1 MSVEIQVEDLKRE
14 VEYGLALREITN
26 RIHSAKDLNEIL
38 INTKDD
44 ILWLFDAER
53 ITIYA
58 VDGVR
63 KELYSRFKV
72 GNEINEIRVPINSN
86 SIAGHTSY
94 AKTIINIKNAYDD
107 DELKK
112 INTNLKFDKTWDIK
126 SGYKTTQILTSP
138 IIFDKYLLGVIQLI
152 NKKSGDYFTIEDHN
166 SITEM
171 AKILGIAFYNQIKMS
186 KKSSSKLDYLLNHN
200 IITTKELNRAVKE
213 ARSQGEDVESVLIRK
228 YKVSK
233 EDIGKSLSDFYGC
246 RFIVFNEKTSKPEDL
261 LIALR
266 VSYLRTNLWIPLESK
281 DDTVIIA
288 IDNPSDLQRTDLIKS
303 RFKDKSCEFVVA
315 LKEDIL
321 SYINLF
327 YTKERKVD
335 SISDILSKL
344 DDEEYDAAFGAEIE
358 EVSENDSIIVQ
369 LVNQIITDA
378 CDRGASD
385 IHIETYPGK
394 RNTDVRLRI
403 DGVCIPYE
411 SIPYG
416 HKKAV
421 ISRIKIM
428 AQLDIAERRLPQDG
442 KIKFKLPGNREIELR
457 VASIPT
463 AGGTEDI
470 VMRVLFGSNQ
480 QIPLEKL
487 GMTDKDLINFKEII
501 QKPYGIIMVVGPTGS
516 GKTTTLHS
524 ALGFINTPERKIW
537 TAEDPIE
544 ITQYGLRQVQV
555 HQKIGLDFAV
565 AIRAFL
571 RADPDVIMIGE
582 MRDAETVSAAIKASL
597 TGHLVFSTLH
607 TNSAPETITRL
618 LDMGMDPFNFSDALL
633 GVLAQRLI
641 RVLCNKCKESYK
653 PSLEEFDT
661 LACEYGKEYFED
673 LNITYSN
680 DIVFSRPVG
689 CEACNNTGYKGRIG
703 IFELLIGSYDI
714 MALVQN
720 RAMVEE
726 IRNQA
731 MKEGMRTLKQ
741 DGIRKVI
748 KCYTDITH
756 VRAVCMR

>member
-1 MSVEIQVEDLKRE
+1 MSVGRQVEDLKRE

-26 RIHSAKDLNEIL
+26 RIHSARDLNEIL
-38 INTKDD
+38 INMKDD
-44 ILWLFDAER
+44 ILRLFDAER

-58 VDGVR
+58 VDGIH

-72 GNEINEIRVPINSN
+72 GNETSEIRVPISSD
-86 SIAGHTSY
+86 SIAGHTSC
-94 AKTIINIKNAYDD
+94 ARKIINIQDAYN
-107 DELKK
+107 DEQLKK

-126 SGYKTTQILTSP
+126 SGYKTIQILASP
-138 IIFDKYLLGVIQLI
+138 IIFDRYLLGVIQLI
-152 NKKSGDYFTIEDHN
+152 NKKSGDHFTLEDKN

-186 KKSSSKLDYLLNHN
+186 KRQVSKLDYLLDHN
-200 IITTKELNRAVKE
+200 IITTKELDRAVKE
-213 ARSQGEDVESVLIRK
+213 ARSQGEDVESVLMRR

-233 EDIGKSLSDFYGC
+233 EDIGKSLSDFYDC
-246 RFIVFNEKTSKPEDL
+246 RYVGFNEKNPVPDDL
-261 LIALR
+261 LADLR
-266 VSYLRTNLWIPLESK
+266 VSYLRKNLWIPLESK
-281 DDTVIIA
+281 NDKVIIG
-288 IDNPSDLQRTDLIKS
+288 IDDPADLQRTDFIKS
-303 RFKDKSCEFVVA
+303 RFRDKSCEFVVA

-327 YTKERKVD
+327 FTKEGGGK

-344 DDEEYDAAFGAEIE
+344 DDEEDVVFATEMQ

-369 LVNQIITDA
+369 LVNRIISDA
-378 CDRGASD
+378 CDRDASD
-385 IHIETYPGK
+385 IHIETYPGR

-416 HKKAV
+416 HKMAV

-428 AQLDIAERRLPQDG
+428 SQLDIAERRLPQDG
-442 KIKFKLPGNREIELR
+442 KIKFKLPGNRDIELR
-457 VASIPT
+457 VATIPT

-470 VMRVLFGSNQ
+470 VMRVLATDSE
-480 QIPLEKL
+480 QIPMGKL
-487 GMTDKDLINFKEII
+487 GMTDRNVEKFKEII
-501 QKPYGIIMVVGPTGS
+501 QNPYGIILVAGPTGS

-537 TAEDPIE
+537 TVEDPIE

-555 HQKIGLDFAV
+555 KPKIGLDFAAAV
-565 AIRAFL
+565 RAFL

-582 MRDAETVSAAIKASL
+582 MRDTETASAAIKASL

-607 TNSAPETITRL
+607 TNSAPETVTRL

-641 RVLCNKCKESYK
+641 RVLCKECKEPYEL
-653 PSLEEFDT
+653 SLEGFDT
-661 LACEYGKEYFED
+661 LVCEYGEEYFKD
-673 LNITYSN
+673 LSITYNS
-680 DIVFSRPVG
+680 DIVLYRPVG
-689 CEACNNTGYKGRIG
+689 CEACNNTGYKGRTG
-703 IFELLIGSYDI
+703 IFELLTGSDDI
-714 MALVQN
+714 KALIQN
-720 RAMVEE
+720 KARVEE

-731 MKEGMRTLKQ
+731 MKEGMRTLRQ
-741 DGIRKVI
+741 DGIERVI
-748 KCYTDITH
+748 KGYTDIKHIRT
-756 VRAVCMR
+756 VCMK